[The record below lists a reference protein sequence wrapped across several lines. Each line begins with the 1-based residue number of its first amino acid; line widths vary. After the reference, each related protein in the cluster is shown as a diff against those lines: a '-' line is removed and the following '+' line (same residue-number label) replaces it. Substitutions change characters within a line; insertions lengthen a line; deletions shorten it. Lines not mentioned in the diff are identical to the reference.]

1 MGIVKISE
9 MIRSEVARMDLHALR
24 KYALMMGVRNSVVY
38 CGTREEIIE
47 ECIAIEQHTFVH

>member
-1 MGIVKISE
+1 MGIAEVSE
-9 MIRSEVARMDLHALR
+9 MIRHEVYIMDIHALR